1 MPCAVLRAESAEQ
14 VQVALR
20 WATEHRVPVVPRGAG
35 TSLSGGATAVDGCLV
50 LTLERMTGIRV
61 DPDRRVAHVE
71 PGALNVSVKEAAAVH
86 GLWYPPDPGSY
97 RISTIGGN
105 IATNAGGLCCVKY
118 GVTADY
124 VLGLEVVLADGRLL
138 RLGGETMKDVAGL
151 NLRQLF
157 VGSEGTLGHR
167 DQRRAA
173 PGPPAGRGLHAG
185 GHLPRPRLRGHR
197 GTRIGRSVRPA
208 MLELMDRVSINA
220 VEDHS
225 PRGLDRDAG
234 ALLIVQSDAPGRARI
249 DEIAA
254 VEALCEDAGATEVA
268 TTDDADEG
276 LMFVDARRSA
286 GDATEA
292 RGTLLAEDIC
302 VPVDRLPEV
311 LAEITALAARH
322 DLEIPVVAH
331 AGDGNLHPGI
341 IYPPGDDDARDR
353 AWLAFDELM
362 ALATA
367 YGGTVTGEHGVGRT
381 KTRGLV
387 AQVGPDVMAVS
398 RSIKAALDPL
408 GLLNPGAL
416 LPLDGGSRRVSRPAP
431 PAAHAVTYRAGGGLD
446 VVPAPPASHAT
457 PPGPGEV
464 AVRVRYAGICGTDL
478 HIARGHFDGRVAP
491 GAVLGHEAS
500 GAVAAVG
507 EGVEAHAVGDPVV
520 VHPVVACGTCPSCDR
535 GRPQTCAALVVAGLD
550 RPGSMQPTWTVPA
563 SCVLP
568 LPRDL
573 DLRSAALVEPLAVAV
588 HDVRRGDVRAGDR
601 VLVVG
606 AGPVGVLI
614 GLVCRAAGAVVSITD
629 PDARRSAAARAAG
642 LDVAE
647 HLLDLD

>member
-1 MPCAVLRAESAEQ
+1 MSVTATARSAVDALVSALPAGVVVTDAVRVEKYRHDRFEDLAAGMPCAVVRAESTEQ

-50 LTLERMTGIRV
+50 LTLERMSGIRV

-71 PGALNVSVKEAAAVH
+71 PGALNISVKEAAAGH

-124 VLGLEVVLADGRLL
+124 VLGLDVVLADGRLL

-157 VGSEGTLGHR
+157 VGSEGTLGVVTGAVLR
-167 DQRRAA
+167 LVPQQGEVSTLVASFPDLVS
-173 PGPPAGRGLHAG
+173 AGTAV
-185 GHLPRPRLRGHR
+185 
-197 GTRIGRSVRPA
+197 TRIGRTVRPA

-225 PRGLDRDAG
+225 PRGLDREAG
-234 ALLIVQSDAPGRARI
+234 ALLIVQSDAPGRSRAE
-249 DEIAA
+249 EIAT
-254 VEALCEDAGATEVA
+254 VEALCEEAGATEVA

-311 LAEITALAARH
+311 LAEISAIAVRH

-341 IYPPGDDDARDR
+341 VYPPGDAAARDR
-353 AWLAFDELM
+353 AWLAFDDLM
-362 ALATA
+362 ALATTF
-367 YGGTVTGEHGVGRT
+367 GGTVTGEHGVGRT
-381 KTRGLV
+381 KTRGLA
-387 AQVGPDVMAVS
+387 AQVGPDVLAVS
-398 RSIKAALDPL
+398 HAIKATLDPL

-416 LPLDGGSRRVSRPAP
+416 LPRDPAEGS
-431 PAAHAVTYRAGGGLD
+431 
-446 VVPAPPASHAT
+446 
-457 PPGPGEV
+457 
-464 AVRVRYAGICGTDL
+464 
-478 HIARGHFDGRVAP
+478 
-491 GAVLGHEAS
+491 
-500 GAVAAVG
+500 
-507 EGVEAHAVGDPVV
+507 
-520 VHPVVACGTCPSCDR
+520 
-535 GRPQTCAALVVAGLD
+535 
-550 RPGSMQPTWTVPA
+550 
-563 SCVLP
+563 
-568 LPRDL
+568 
-573 DLRSAALVEPLAVAV
+573 
-588 HDVRRGDVRAGDR
+588 
-601 VLVVG
+601 
-606 AGPVGVLI
+606 
-614 GLVCRAAGAVVSITD
+614 
-629 PDARRSAAARAAG
+629 
-642 LDVAE
+642 
-647 HLLDLD
+647 

>member
-1 MPCAVLRAESAEQ
+1 MTIAPPTGLRAAVDELATSLPDGVIVTDAERVEKYRHDRFEDLLAGVPCAVVRAETAEQ

-20 WATEHRVPVVPRGAG
+20 WATAHRVPVVPRGAG

-50 LTLERMTGIRV
+50 LTLERMTGIRI

-71 PGALNVSVKEAAAVH
+71 PGALNISVKEAAALH

-124 VLGLEVVLADGRLL
+124 VLGLDVVLADGRLL

-157 VGSEGTLGHR
+157 VGSEGTLGVVTSAVLR
-167 DQRRAA
+167 LVPQQGEVSTLVASFPDLVT
-173 PGPPAGRGLHAG
+173 AGTAV
-185 GHLPRPRLRGHR
+185 
-197 GTRIGRSVRPA
+197 TRIGRTVRPA

-225 PRGLDRDAG
+225 PRGLDREAG
-234 ALLIVQSDAPGRARI
+234 ALLIVQSDAPGRAR
-249 DEIAA
+249 DEEIAV
-254 VEALCEDAGATEVA
+254 VEALCEEVGATEVA

-286 GDATEA
+286 GEATEA

-311 LAEITALAARH
+311 LAEISALAERH
-322 DLEIPVVAH
+322 GLEIPVVAH

-341 IYPPGDDDARDR
+341 IYPPGDAAARDR

-362 ALATA
+362 ALATT

-381 KTRGLV
+381 KTRGLE
-387 AQVGPDVMAVS
+387 AQVGPDVLDVS
-398 RSIKAALDPL
+398 RAIKATLDPL

-416 LPLDGGSRRVSRPAP
+416 LPLD
-431 PAAHAVTYRAGGGLD
+431 
-446 VVPAPPASHAT
+446 
-457 PPGPGEV
+457 
-464 AVRVRYAGICGTDL
+464 
-478 HIARGHFDGRVAP
+478 
-491 GAVLGHEAS
+491 
-500 GAVAAVG
+500 
-507 EGVEAHAVGDPVV
+507 
-520 VHPVVACGTCPSCDR
+520 
-535 GRPQTCAALVVAGLD
+535 
-550 RPGSMQPTWTVPA
+550 
-563 SCVLP
+563 
-568 LPRDL
+568 
-573 DLRSAALVEPLAVAV
+573 
-588 HDVRRGDVRAGDR
+588 AGD
-601 VLVVG
+601 G
-606 AGPVGVLI
+606 A
-614 GLVCRAAGAVVSITD
+614 
-629 PDARRSAAARAAG
+629 
-642 LDVAE
+642 
-647 HLLDLD
+647 